1 MYVLCNAFGLGK
13 SAQSRFE
20 GRALPA
26 RSAPLSSADQ
36 LVDQLVALRHS
47 PSLEPSVITSV
58 SDDLLP
64 LSYSHIGQVSSFLER
79 AFSSPLNRTSPQML
93 SPPSPT

>member
-20 GRALPA
+20 GRTLPA
-26 RSAPLSSADQ
+26 RSAPLSSA
-36 LVDQLVALRHS
+36 DQLVALRHS

>member
-1 MYVLCNAFGLGK
+1 MYALCNAFGLGK

-20 GRALPA
+20 GRTLP
-26 RSAPLSSADQ
+26 
-36 LVDQLVALRHS
+36 VDQLVALRHS

>member
-26 RSAPLSSADQ
+26 RSAPLGS
-36 LVDQLVALRHS
+36 VDQLVALHHS
-47 PSLEPSVITSV
+47 PSLEPSVITSG

>member
-20 GRALPA
+20 GRTLPA
-26 RSAPLSSADQ
+26 RSAPLSS
-36 LVDQLVALRHS
+36 VDQFVVVRHS